1 MKKLT
6 AAGCLLAVVG
16 LAWMSGAGQ
25 NQTAGGGGWSEVAP
39 GVLRSAGLPAG
50 YALIAGD
57 RALLIDAPADPAGL
71 RARGVKKIGGTLL
84 THHHRDTCA
93 AAGKLLRDGVPVRAP
108 KVSAEWLTPEKVAEY
123 WKESIP
129 LRHSRTA
136 YLVVPEGLKGVDCS
150 LKDGQTV
157 TWNGWTIRV
166 LATPGHSL
174 DHVAFVASR
183 GGAGKRLLFCG
194 DAFAE
199 PGKLWTPYTTDW
211 DHWTDAGLKPAAA
224 SLRKLIAEKADVLL
238 PAHGPVINA
247 GVEDALKKTEA
258 AVAEMGFLKSFERFT
273 KQRLGNAPQYRF
285 LAKEQAESN
294 GSKPWT
300 QVSEHLFLTGNTYVL
315 TAKTG
320 EFLVVDPWAERSAKQ
335 VLKLQRDR
343 RLGPMEVVLFSHAHY
358 DHYDGVYD
366 LPDRDRFQVWTLD
379 RVATPIAEPF
389 LLRAPFLD
397 ARPVRIDRRLKE
409 GETVTWRDYRFRIH
423 YLPGQSEFT
432 MGVETEIDGKRCL
445 FTADN
450 WFHQDM
456 FSGSGGWMGLN
467 RSWPG
472 YYAASAKKVLDL
484 APEWVLAEH
493 GGPFEF
499 NAEDFRRRVRWGE
512 VGAKAADAL
521 CVSGNHRLDW
531 DPHRVHVEPLVVKGR
546 PGDVLK
552 ASLAAHNPLGRRVKW
567 AVRLEGR
574 GVIPDATW
582 ELDIPSSGTVRRG
595 FEVLLPDGLPA
606 GRHVFAVT
614 ARQGDRI
621 DGSDAF
627 FAVDVTP

>member
-1 MKKLT
+1 MRKLT
-6 AAGCLLAVVG
+6 AAACLLIFVG

-25 NQTAGGGGWSEVAP
+25 SPPASGEIWTRVAP
-39 GVLRSAGLPAG
+39 GVLQSAGQPAG

-71 RARGVKKIGGTLL
+71 RAHGVKKIDGALL

-93 AAGKLLRDGVPVRAP
+93 TAGKLIRDGVLVRAP
-108 KVSAEWLTPEKVAEY
+108 KESAEWLTLENVAKY

-129 LRHSRTA
+129 LRQSRTA
-136 YLVVPEGLKGVDCS
+136 YLVVPAGLKGVDCS
-150 LKDGQTV
+150 LADGQTI
-157 TWNGWTIRV
+157 TWNRWTIRV
-166 LATPGHSL
+166 VATPGHSP
-174 DHVAFVASR
+174 DHFAYVASH
-183 GGAGKRLLFCG
+183 GDSGQRLLFCG
-194 DAFAE
+194 DAFAA
-199 PGKLWTPYTTDW
+199 PGKLWSPYTTDW

-238 PAHGPVINA
+238 PAHGAVIST
-247 GVEDALKKTEA
+247 GVDDALKKTEA

-285 LAKEQAESN
+285 LSKEQAESN

-300 QVSEHLFLTGNTYVL
+300 QISEHLFLTGNTYAL
-315 TAKTG
+315 TAKNG
-320 EFLVVDPWAERSAKQ
+320 SFLVVDPWAERSAKQ

-343 RLGPMEVVLFSHAHY
+343 KLGPLEVVMFSHAHY
-358 DHYDGVYD
+358 DHYDGVYA

-379 RVATPIAEPF
+379 KVATPIAEPF
-389 LLRAPFLD
+389 RLRAPFLD
-397 ARPVRIDRRLKE
+397 ARPVRIDRRLTE
-409 GETVTWRDYRFRIH
+409 GETVAWRDYRFRIQ

-472 YYAASAKKVLDL
+472 YYAASAQKVLDL

-499 NAEDFRRRVRWGE
+499 NAEDFRRRVEWGK
-512 VGAKAADAL
+512 VGATAADAL

-531 DPHRVHVEPLVVKGR
+531 DPHHLHVEPIVQKGT
-546 PGDVLK
+546 PGERLK
-552 ASLAAHNPLGRRVKW
+552 ATLFAYNPLNRQANW
-567 AVRLEGR
+567 TVRLEGR
-574 GVIPDATW
+574 GVIANETW
-582 ELDIPSSGTVRRG
+582 DLDIPGTGTVRRA
-595 FEVLLPDGLPA
+595 FEFRLPDGIPT
-606 GRHVFAVT
+606 GRQVFALTV
-614 ARQGDRI
+614 R
-621 DGSDAF
+621 DGTISGGCDAF
-627 FAVDVTP
+627 LAVDVSP